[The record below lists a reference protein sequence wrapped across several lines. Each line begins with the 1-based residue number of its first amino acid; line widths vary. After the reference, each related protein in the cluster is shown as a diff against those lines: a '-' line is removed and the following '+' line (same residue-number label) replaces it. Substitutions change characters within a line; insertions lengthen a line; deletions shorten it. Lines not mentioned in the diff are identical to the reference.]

1 MRDGREVEA
10 PSGDVCAYCG
20 ATTDKLT
27 EDHIIPRAWSGN
39 ADAAAA
45 AKWKV
50 PACEACN
57 NRWSRIERE
66 LTTAFGLTTWEDD
79 AVMGGVAARATRSL
93 KPSAARNEK
102 DRAHRRAAL
111 AKLRKQILPWDVVDQ
126 HPNSVLLGGVDRD
139 ERIAFRVSGRAVR
152 ALGEKIT
159 RGVWFLANG
168 RPVRSGYEIYSQP
181 WRGDFPLA
189 PFVARYGTEIRIG
202 RTAVVR
208 YASPTDDRYAAAF
221 EIVLWERFTIAAF
234 ITPPRPAVR
243 VRVRCDVERGV
254 FEVLLVNRR
263 DRLVSRLVATAPG
276 VTSLGA

>member
-1 MRDGREVEA
+1 MSDAGEAEVPTGE
-10 PSGDVCAYCG
+10 VCAYCG
-20 ATTDKLT
+20 ATAVKLT

-57 NRWSRIERE
+57 NGWSRIERE

-79 AVMGGVAARATRSL
+79 EVMGSVAARATRSV

-102 DRAHRRAAL
+102 DRAHRQAAL

-126 HPNSVLLGGVDRD
+126 HPDSVLLGDVDRD
-139 ERIAFRVSGRAVR
+139 ERIAFRVSGRALH
-152 ALGEKIT
+152 ALGEKIA

-168 RPVRSGYEIYSQP
+168 RPVKSGYEVYSKP

-189 PFVARYGTEIRIG
+189 PLVARYGTQIRIG

-208 YASPTDDRYAAAF
+208 YASPTDDRHAAAF
-221 EIVLWERFTIAAF
+221 EIVLWERLALVAF
-234 ITPPRPAVR
+234 IKPPRPAVR
-243 VRVRCDVERGV
+243 VRVRLAGWVGGRAPDV
-254 FEVLLVNRR
+254 N
-263 DRLVSRLVATAPG
+263 SPG
-276 VTSLGA
+276 A